1 MKKNNST
8 QLAIVYRLLVSTL
21 VVLCLVLTHDLLL
34 NKWNKDNIWSF
45 IPVVPPLLIALGF
58 YHFSKRYD
66 GAHQKPFTVSESLKS
81 IIKNKTSFIW
91 GVLSIALI
99 AGVNMAIL
107 AVQADAV
114 YLLTSYGSVPKI
126 LNAVISAGI
135 YALANV
141 YMFVGVLNFTKR
153 YIKPFW
159 IVPFYA
165 VLQIL
170 VSTIIFKE
178 DSFALILL
186 HFVLYLNI
194 GYIVASNQKDF
205 ALGSYFAFC
214 LLPARLVCDCVKIVS
229 GIFAFS
235 GVAEMG
241 YTPAFLYSFQL
252 VAMGAV
258 AAYYGR
264 LAYIMNLGKD
274 FVDKGYMMVT
284 DKHGVGTPMLR
295 STYQYS
301 VMKEIKPWIAITEAD
316 KKRRR
321 GMVIGQPLQKGW
333 SFYEVFNAQGECLT
347 HGFIDANMDISHLPK
362 GYLQDNRPKLAIA
375 WELDT
380 DALYYLRVEFEGE
393 TLYGALRMFFN
404 AEERAKQPQTFAYK
418 LSNTWIHPNEEEI
431 LSCVLYKASGEEVL
445 VKALYGKY
453 HDN

>member
-1 MKKNNST
+1 
-8 QLAIVYRLLVSTL
+8 
-21 VVLCLVLTHDLLL
+21 
-34 NKWNKDNIWSF
+34 
-45 IPVVPPLLIALGF
+45 
-58 YHFSKRYD
+58 
-66 GAHQKPFTVSESLKS
+66 
-81 IIKNKTSFIW
+81 
-91 GVLSIALI
+91 
-99 AGVNMAIL
+99 
-107 AVQADAV
+107 
-114 YLLTSYGSVPKI
+114 
-126 LNAVISAGI
+126 
-135 YALANV
+135 
-141 YMFVGVLNFTKR
+141 
-153 YIKPFW
+153 
-159 IVPFYA
+159 VPFYA

-235 GVAEMG
+235 GVSEMG

-274 FVDKGYMMVT
+274 FVDRGYMMVT
-284 DKHGVGTPMLR
+284 DKHGVETPMLR

-321 GMVIGQPLQKGW
+321 GRAIMQELQKGW

-431 LSCVLYKASGEEVL
+431 LTCTLYKASGEEVL